1 MQVKKDRM
9 IKPAHWMRIITR
21 PTFGKKCWVL
31 GLLVVASAAN
41 TAIITGTSIAHN
53 STAQFA
59 NVSHLPY
66 ANPNAPKGGVLS
78 LSAIGTFDSINKW
91 IDVGTPVT
99 GTDYLFESLM
109 TGSLSEAFVQY
120 PLLAD
125 KVTYDPDDP
134 SWVIYHINP
143 KAYFWDGTP
152 VTAQDVKASMDALLT
167 KGVMSMRSYLSDVK
181 ETQVIDRQTVKFI
194 FKSKDNQVIKLT
206 VAQMPIWSKKSIDG
220 YFDKV
225 GLTPL
230 MGSGAYKVGKID
242 AGRAITYVRDP
253 NYWGAKPDAGVVVNV
268 GRYNFD
274 QIKYV

>member
-9 IKPAHWMRIITR
+9 IKPAHWMRAITR
-21 PTFGKKCWVL
+21 QTFGKKYWVL

-59 NVSHLPY
+59 HVSHLPY

-120 PLLAD
+120 P
-125 KVTYDPDDP
+125 
-134 SWVIYHINP
+134 
-143 KAYFWDGTP
+143 
-152 VTAQDVKASMDALLT
+152 
-167 KGVMSMRSYLSDVK
+167 
-181 ETQVIDRQTVKFI
+181 
-194 FKSKDNQVIKLT
+194 
-206 VAQMPIWSKKSIDG
+206 
-220 YFDKV
+220 
-225 GLTPL
+225 
-230 MGSGAYKVGKID
+230 
-242 AGRAITYVRDP
+242 
-253 NYWGAKPDAGVVVNV
+253 
-268 GRYNFD
+268 
-274 QIKYV
+274 

>member
-9 IKPAHWMRIITR
+9 IKPAHWMRAITR
-21 PTFGKKCWVL
+21 QTFGKKCWVL
-31 GLLVVASAAN
+31 GLLVVASTAN

-53 STAQFA
+53 SNAQFA

-143 KAYFWDGTP
+143 KAYFWDGAP
-152 VTAQDVKASMDALLT
+152 VTADDVKASMDALLT
-167 KGVMSMRSYLSDVK
+167 RV
-181 ETQVIDRQTVKFI
+181 
-194 FKSKDNQVIKLT
+194 
-206 VAQMPIWSKKSIDG
+206 
-220 YFDKV
+220 
-225 GLTPL
+225 
-230 MGSGAYKVGKID
+230 
-242 AGRAITYVRDP
+242 
-253 NYWGAKPDAGVVVNV
+253 
-268 GRYNFD
+268 
-274 QIKYV
+274 